1 MTLSIPG
8 VTLKKFAAL
17 LIVLSVCRI
26 ANAAA
31 LFGTVDDL
39 SGSANV
45 SEQSG
50 AIMPVTVGQKIY
62 EQQTITSGADGEVH
76 IVTED
81 GGIIAIRPNTVFRVD
96 QYKAEGSSLDRIFM
110 SLLKGSVRSITGW
123 IGKHDHSSYRIT
135 TPTATIGIRGTDH
148 ETTVIDNG
156 DGDQPGTYDT
166 VNSGSTVLKTSRGEV
181 DVTPGEFAF
190 TPRDRRA
197 APFFLTHRP
206 RFLAFRK
213 LRIEQRILKR
223 KEFLRGRLEQMRK
236 ERIRQFRQMRGRRA
250 GQTAERRREARG
262 YRHVGARQQGRDQGR
277 DADTARMPRQKH
289 FFRRGNRRLE

>member
-1 MTLSIPG
+1 MRAS
-8 VTLKKFAAL
+8 LKQLITL
-17 LIVLSVCRI
+17 LILISVCRI
-26 ANAAA
+26 AYAAA

-39 SGSANV
+39 SGSASV
-45 SEQSG
+45 SGQSG
-50 AIMPVTVGQKIY
+50 VSDPVTVGQKIY
-62 EQQTITSGADGEVH
+62 EQQTITAGADGEVH

-96 QYKAEGSSLDRIFM
+96 KYKAEGSSLDRIFM

-123 IGKHDHSSYRIT
+123 IGKHDHSAYRIT

-148 ETTVIDNG
+148 ETTVIVSG

-166 VNSGSTVLKTSRGEV
+166 VNTGSTVLKTSRGEV
-181 DVTPGEFAF
+181 DVTPGKFAF

-197 APFFLTHRP
+197 APFFLAHRP

-223 KEFLRGRLEQMRK
+223 KEFLRGRLEQMR
-236 ERIRQFRQMRGRRA
+236 EQRIRQFRQMRGRHE
-250 GQTAERRREARG
+250 GKTAVRQREARG
-262 YRHVGARQQGRDQGR
+262 YRHFGARQQARN
-277 DADTARMPRQKH
+277 ADNVRMPRQQRI
-289 FFRRGNRRLE
+289 FRRERRRLE

>member
-1 MTLSIPG
+1 MR
-8 VTLKKFAAL
+8 AL
-17 LIVLSVCRI
+17 LKQLFTLLILLSVCRI
-26 ANAAA
+26 AYAATQ
-31 LFGTVDDL
+31 FGTVDDL
-39 SGSANV
+39 SGSASV
-45 SEQSG
+45 TGQSG
-50 AIMPVTVGQKIY
+50 VSVPITVGRKIY

-123 IGKHDHSSYRIT
+123 IGKHDYSAYRIT

-166 VNSGSTVLKTSRGEV
+166 VNTGSTVLKTSRGEV
-181 DVTPGEFAF
+181 DVTPGKFAF
-190 TPRDRRA
+190 TPRDRAA
-197 APFFLTHRP
+197 APYFLAHRP
-206 RFLAFRK
+206 RFLEFRK

-223 KEFLRGRLEQMRK
+223 KEFLRGRLEQMR
-236 ERIRQFRQMRGRRA
+236 EQRIRQFRQMRGRRA
-250 GQTAERRREARG
+250 GQSAERRGAARG
-262 YRHVGARQQGRDQGR
+262 YRRLGTRQRGMH
-277 DADTARMPRQKH
+277 ADTARMPGQQRI
-289 FFRRGNRRLE
+289 FRRERRRAE

>member
-1 MTLSIPG
+1 MALSIPG
-8 VTLKKFAAL
+8 VPLKKVIAL
-17 LIVLSVCRI
+17 LILISVCRF

-39 SGSANV
+39 SGSASVTGGSGVAV
-45 SEQSG
+45 SV
-50 AIMPVTVGQKIY
+50 AVGQKIY
-62 EQQTITSGADGEVH
+62 AQQTITSGADGEVH

-123 IGKHDHSSYRIT
+123 IGKHDHSAYRIT

-166 VNSGSTVLKTSRGEV
+166 VNTGSTVLKTSRGEI
-181 DVTPGEFAF
+181 DVTPGKFAF
-190 TPRDRRA
+190 TPRDLRA
-197 APFFLTHRP
+197 APSFLAHRP

-236 ERIRQFRQMRGRRA
+236 QRIRQLRQMQGRRA
-250 GQTAERRREARG
+250 GQAGERQREARG
-262 YRHVGARQQGRDQGR
+262 YTRFGARQQ
-277 DADTARMPRQKH
+277 H
-289 FFRRGNRRLE
+289 FFRRERRRLE

>member
-1 MTLSIPG
+1 MSKSIPG
-8 VTLKKFAAL
+8 VLLNKFIIL
-17 LIVLSVCRI
+17 LILLSGCRI
-26 ANAAA
+26 AYAAA

-39 SGSANV
+39 SGSASV
-45 SEQSG
+45 SGQSG
-50 AIMPVTVGQKIY
+50 VPVTVTVGQKIY

-81 GGIIAIRPNTVFRVD
+81 GGIIAIRPNTEFRVD

-123 IGKHDHSSYRIT
+123 IGKHDYAAYRIT
-135 TPTATIGIRGTDH
+135 TPSATIGIRGTDH
-148 ETTVIDNG
+148 ETTVIDKG

-181 DVTPGEFAF
+181 DVTPGKFAF

-197 APFFLTHRP
+197 APFLLAHRP
-206 RFLAFRK
+206 HFLAFRRLK
-213 LRIEQRILKR
+213 IEQRILKR

-236 ERIRQFRQMRGRRA
+236 QRIRQFRKMRSRRA
-250 GQTAERRREARG
+250 GQTAQRRGETRGYRRFGARQHVRNANTSHMPGQQRVFRRERRRVE
-262 YRHVGARQQGRDQGR
+262 
-277 DADTARMPRQKH
+277 
-289 FFRRGNRRLE
+289 

>member
-1 MTLSIPG
+1 MNKLI
-8 VTLKKFAAL
+8 AL
-17 LIVLSVCRI
+17 LILFSVCRI
-26 ANAAA
+26 AYAAE

-39 SGSANV
+39 SGSASV
-45 SEQSG
+45 SGQSG
-50 AIMPVTVGQKIY
+50 VAVSVTVGQRIY

-96 QYKAEGSSLDRIFM
+96 KYKAEGSSLDRIFM

-197 APFFLTHRP
+197 APFFLAHRP

-223 KEFLRGRLEQMRK
+223 KKFLRGRLEQMR
-236 ERIRQFRQMRGRRA
+236 EQRIRQFRQILGRHDGRS
-250 GQTAERRREARG
+250 AERQREARG
-262 YRHVGARQQGRDQGR
+262 YRHFGARQQGRK
-277 DADTARMPRQKH
+277 ADTARIPGQQRM
-289 FFRRGNRRLE
+289 FRRERRRLE

>member
-1 MTLSIPG
+1 MNKLI
-8 VTLKKFAAL
+8 AL
-17 LIVLSVCRI
+17 LILFSVCRI
-26 ANAAA
+26 AYAAE

-39 SGSANV
+39 SGSASV
-45 SEQSG
+45 SGQSG
-50 AIMPVTVGQKIY
+50 VAVSVTVGQRIY

-96 QYKAEGSSLDRIFM
+96 KYKAEGSSLDRIFM

-123 IGKHDHSSYRIT
+123 IGKHDHSAYRIT

-148 ETTVIDNG
+148 ETTVIVNG
-156 DGDQPGTYDT
+156 DGDPPGTYDT
-166 VNSGSTVLKTSRGEV
+166 VTTGSTVLKTSRGEV
-181 DVTPGEFAF
+181 DVTPGKFAF

-197 APFFLTHRP
+197 APFFLAHRP

-223 KEFLRGRLEQMRK
+223 KKFLRGRLEQMR
-236 ERIRQFRQMRGRRA
+236 EQRIRQFRQILGRHDGRS
-250 GQTAERRREARG
+250 AERQREARG
-262 YRHVGARQQGRDQGR
+262 YRHFGARQQGRK
-277 DADTARMPRQKH
+277 ADTARIPGQQRM
-289 FFRRGNRRLE
+289 FRRERRRLE